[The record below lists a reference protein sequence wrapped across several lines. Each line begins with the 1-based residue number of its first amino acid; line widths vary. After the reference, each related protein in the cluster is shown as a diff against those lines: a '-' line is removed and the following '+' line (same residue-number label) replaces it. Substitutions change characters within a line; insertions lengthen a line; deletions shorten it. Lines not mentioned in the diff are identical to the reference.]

1 MPDVMGAKTRP
12 SPEQPLP
19 PAGPVETGP
28 SPGVSEASETP
39 GPGAAPP
46 IPGVSRY
53 RPVNALLELTR
64 ARIREFVREPEA
76 VFWVFVFPVLLAIAL
91 GIAFRNTGPERVR
104 VAVEGDPLQAPGSR
118 AGRLMEWLQGR
129 SDIQALLLSPEEA
142 ALALRTGR
150 VSLVLRPAQSEVPAT
165 GNPESGEAVSTP
177 PSLPGLDS
185 DGLVYRYDPT
195 RPDSRVARLVVDDAL
210 QRGMGRKD
218 VAEVRDEAV
227 AQPGARYID
236 FLIPGLVGLNLM
248 GSGMWGLGF
257 AVVQARTR
265 KLLKLLAAT
274 PMRRTHFLLSFMLS
288 RLIFLVLEVVAV
300 IGFGWIAFGVSVRGS
315 ILDLGL
321 ISLVGAMSFAGLGL
335 LVAARPQTIEGVSG
349 LMNLVMLP
357 MWLLSGTFFAA
368 SRFPEFWQPVIQ
380 ALPLTALNDALRA
393 TINEGLPLTS
403 SLPDMLVMVVWGSVS
418 FLLALR
424 WFRWQ

>member
-1 MPDVMGAKTRP
+1 MPDVIGAKTRP

-19 PAGPVETGP
+19 PAGQVETGP

-46 IPGVSRY
+46 IPGVSHY

-104 VAVEGDPLQAPGSR
+104 VAVEGDPLQAPGLR

-150 VSLVLRPAQSEVPAT
+150 VSLVLRPAQSAVPAT
-165 GNPESGEAVSTP
+165 GDPESGEAVSA
-177 PSLPGLDS
+177 LPALPELDS

-210 QRGMGRKD
+210 QRGMGRED

-315 ILDLGL
+315 ILDLGV

-368 SRFPEFWQPVIQ
+368 TRFPEFWQPVIQ

-418 FLLALR
+418 FLMALR

>member
-104 VAVEGDPLQAPGSR
+104 VAVEGDLLQAPGSR
-118 AGRLMEWLQGR
+118 AGRLMEWLEGR

>member
-104 VAVEGDPLQAPGSR
+104 VAVEGDLLQAPGSR
-118 AGRLMEWLQGR
+118 AGRLMEWLEGR
-129 SDIQALLLSPEEA
+129 SDIQALLLAPEEA

>member
-1 MPDVMGAKTRP
+1 MPDVIGAKPRPSLEQTLSPSDAEETRP
-12 SPEQPLP
+12 L
-19 PAGPVETGP
+19 T
-28 SPGVSEASETP
+28 
-39 GPGAAPP
+39 GAAPDAEASGSGAP
-46 IPGVSRY
+46 PLPEASRY
-53 RPVNALLELTR
+53 RPVNPLLELTL

-76 VFWVFVFPVLLAIAL
+76 VFWVFVFPVLLAVAL
-91 GIAFRNTGPERVR
+91 GIAFRETGPESVQ
-104 VAVEGDPLQAPGSR
+104 VAVEADGLQGPGSSS
-118 AGRLMEWLQGR
+118 GRLMEWLDGR
-129 SDIQALLLSPEEA
+129 SEIEAVLLSPEEA
-142 ALALRTGR
+142 ARALRTGR
-150 VSLVLRPAQSEVPAT
+150 VALVLQPARSEAPEA
-165 GNPESGEAVSTP
+165 GNPEAGETVSAP
-177 PSLPGLDS
+177 PALSGLDS
-185 DGLVYRYDPT
+185 GGLVYRYDPT

-210 QRGMGRKD
+210 QRGMGRAD
-218 VAEVRDEAV
+218 VARVRDEAV

-288 RLIFLVLEVVAV
+288 RLIFLALEVVAV
-300 IGFGWIAFGVSVRGS
+300 ISFGWIVFGVSVHGS
-315 ILDLGL
+315 ILELGV
-321 ISLVGAMSFAGLGL
+321 ISLVGSMSFAGLGL
-335 LVAARPQTIEGVSG
+335 LVAARTRTIEGVSG

-368 SRFPEFWQPVIQ
+368 TRFPEFWQPVIQ
-380 ALPLTALNDALRA
+380 VLPLTALNDALRA
-393 TINEGLPLTS
+393 NINEGLPLAA
-403 SLPDMLVMVVWGSVS
+403 SLPDVLVMAAWGIVS

>member
-19 PAGPVETGP
+19 PDGPVETGP

-39 GPGAAPP
+39 VPGAAPP

-91 GIAFRNTGPERVR
+91 GIAFRNTGPEKVR
-104 VAVEGDPLQAPGSR
+104 VAVEGDPLQAPGLR
-118 AGRLMEWLQGR
+118 AGRLMEWLEGR
-129 SDIQALLLSPEEA
+129 SDIQAVLLSPEEA

-150 VSLVLRPAQSEVPAT
+150 VSLVLRPAQSAVPAT
-165 GNPESGEAVSTP
+165 GDPESGEAVSA
-177 PSLPGLDS
+177 LPALPELDS

-210 QRGMGRKD
+210 QRGMGRED
-218 VAEVRDEAV
+218 VAQVRDEAV

-368 SRFPEFWQPVIQ
+368 TRFPEFWQPVIQ

>member
-1 MPDVMGAKTRP
+1 MPDVIGAKPRP
-12 SPEQPLP
+12 SLEQTQP
-19 PAGPVETGP
+19 PTDAVETGP
-28 SPGVSEASETP
+28 LTGAARDPEASV
-39 GPGAAPP
+39 PGATPP
-46 IPGVSRY
+46 LPGASRY
-53 RPVNALLELTR
+53 RPVNPLLELTL

-76 VFWVFVFPVLLAIAL
+76 VFWVFVFPVLLAVAL
-91 GIAFRNTGPERVR
+91 GIAFRETGPATVQI
-104 VAVEGDPLQAPGSR
+104 AVEADGRQGPGSGS
-118 AGRLMEWLQGR
+118 GRLMDWLEGR
-129 SDIQALLLSPEEA
+129 PDIEAVLLSPEEA
-142 ALALRTGR
+142 ARALRTGR
-150 VSLVLRPAQSEVPAT
+150 VALVLQPARSEVAT
-165 GNPESGEAVSTP
+165 SGNPAAGETVSA
-177 PSLPGLDS
+177 PSPLPRLDS
-185 DGLVYRYDPT
+185 EGLVYRYDPT

-210 QRGMGRKD
+210 QRRMGRED
-218 VAEVRDEAV
+218 VAQMRDEAV

-288 RLIFLVLEVVAV
+288 RLIFLALEVVAV
-300 IGFGWIAFGVSVRGS
+300 VSFGWMAFGVSVHGS
-315 ILDLGL
+315 ILELGV
-321 ISLVGAMSFAGLGL
+321 ISLVGSMSFAGLGL
-335 LVAARPQTIEGVSG
+335 LVAARTRTIEGVSG

-368 SRFPEFWQPVIQ
+368 TRFPEFWQPVIQ
-380 ALPLTALNDALRA
+380 VLPLTALNDALRA
-393 TINEGLPLTS
+393 NINEGLPLAA
-403 SLPDMLVMVVWGSVS
+403 SLPDVLVMAAWGIVS

>member
-39 GPGAAPP
+39 GPGVAPP

-104 VAVEGDPLQAPGSR
+104 VAVEGDPLQAPGLR

-150 VSLVLRPAQSEVPAT
+150 VSLVLRPAQSAVPAT
-165 GNPESGEAVSTP
+165 GDPESGEAVSTP

>member
-104 VAVEGDPLQAPGSR
+104 VAVEGDPLQAPGLR
-118 AGRLMEWLQGR
+118 AGRLMEWLEGR

-150 VSLVLRPAQSEVPAT
+150 VSLVLRPAQSAVPAT
-165 GNPESGEAVSTP
+165 GDPESGEAVSTP
-177 PSLPGLDS
+177 PALPGLDS